1 MQNSL
6 CYHVEYRLKSGDLAT
21 GPQFLEQISELQL
34 SDKQEMEICG
44 FLDRV
49 ALTIWSTGNFLSKGL
64 HLDEYITKITY
75 QISDEGGVV
84 SYDKPAIDF
93 VFTLSG
99 WPIICYVD
107 LYLRNRTS

>member
-49 ALTIWSTGNFLSKGL
+49 ALTI
-64 HLDEYITKITY
+64 
-75 QISDEGGVV
+75 
-84 SYDKPAIDF
+84 
-93 VFTLSG
+93 
-99 WPIICYVD
+99 
-107 LYLRNRTS
+107 